1 MWTNPS
7 KLTALW
13 GGAILLAGAL
23 SLDRGLPAARKLE
36 PAAPVLLAVFLA
48 ICGIQ
53 HFVYADFV
61 TTLVPPWLPA
71 LRFWTYFTGTALIAG
86 GLGLLV
92 PRTRALAASLS
103 GLMIFLWVFLVHI
116 PRAAADLKNASEM
129 SGVFEALALSGV
141 ALLVAKLDAD
151 RSSRAH

>member
-1 MWTNPS
+1 
-7 KLTALW
+7 
-13 GGAILLAGAL
+13 
-23 SLDRGLPAARKLE
+23 
-36 PAAPVLLAVFLA
+36 VLLAVFLT

-61 TTLVPPWLPA
+61 TTLVPAWLPG

-92 PRTRALAASLS
+92 PQSRALAATLS

-116 PRAAADLKNASEM
+116 PRSMADLHNPSEM

-141 ALLVAKLDAD
+141 ALLVAGLSTD
-151 RSSRAH
+151 RATSGRAV